1 MQRDGRNSFFR
12 QLNLDKKVMK
22 ILQSFREIKEK
33 MLKDKVDSYINGKIN
48 SKTE

>member
-22 ILQSFREIKEK
+22 ILQSFREIKQQMQKEV
-33 MLKDKVDSYINGKIN
+33 KDTYVNGKL